1 MTTVKHAGRIYLDHA
16 ATTPVAPEVFR
27 AMDPYFCTLF
37 GNPSS
42 SHSFGRDAKSA
53 IESSRGAVS
62 SLIGAKPSEIVFT
75 SSATESNNT
84 VLKGVAASLRGRGN
98 HILTT
103 AIEHRSVLDTC
114 AFLERDGFKITCLPV
129 DSHGR
134 VDPDDVKRAITSRTI
149 LISVMHAN
157 NEIGTIQPIA
167 EIGRIGREYGVPVHT
182 DAVQS
187 FGHLP
192 VLVDELQVDYLSAS
206 AHKLYGPKGV
216 GMLYVRSG
224 SRIQP
229 LLHGGAQENGLRA
242 STLNVSGIIGFGA
255 AVRLAR
261 VSMLDE
267 IALLT
272 RLRLRLIEGL
282 TNTIKKAFLNGH
294 PVHRLPGNVHMS
306 FPKAE
311 GELML
316 RELDEE
322 GIACS
327 TSSACSA
334 SRSGPSHVLTAL
346 HMPHSH
352 VASSLRITLG
362 RMTTEGEIDRFI
374 AVLQG
379 IVRKV
384 RALQEFDSF

>member
-1 MTTVKHAGRIYLDHA
+1 MTNVEPASRIYLDHA
-16 ATTPVAPEVFR
+16 ATTPVASEVFR
-27 AMDPYFCTLF
+27 AMEPYFCTRF

-42 SHSFGRDAKSA
+42 GHSFGKEAKNA
-53 IESSRGAVS
+53 VEQSRGAVAA
-62 SLIGAKPSEIVFT
+62 LIGAKPSEIVFT

-114 AFLERDGFKITCLPV
+114 AFLERDGVKITCLPV

-134 VDPDDVKRAITSRTI
+134 VDPADVQRAITPKTI

-167 EIGRIGREYGVPVHT
+167 EIGRIGREFGVPVHT
-182 DAVQS
+182 DAVQT

-192 VLVDELQVDYLSAS
+192 VMVDELEVDYLSAS

-216 GMLYVRSG
+216 GMLYMRSG

-229 LLHGGAQENGLRA
+229 LLHGGAQENGLRSA
-242 STLNVSGIIGFGA
+242 TLNVSGIVGFGA

-261 VSMLDE
+261 ESMLEE

-282 TNTIKKAFLNGH
+282 SNTIKKSFLNGH

-306 FPKAE
+306 FPNAA

-327 TSSACSA
+327 TGSACSA
-334 SRSGPSHVLTAL
+334 SSSGPSHVLTAL
-346 HMPHSH
+346 RVPHSH
-352 VASSLRITLG
+352 VAGSLRITPG
-362 RMTTEGEIDRFI
+362 RTTTEGEIDRLI
-374 AVLQG
+374 SVLPG

-384 RALQEFDSF
+384 RALQEFD